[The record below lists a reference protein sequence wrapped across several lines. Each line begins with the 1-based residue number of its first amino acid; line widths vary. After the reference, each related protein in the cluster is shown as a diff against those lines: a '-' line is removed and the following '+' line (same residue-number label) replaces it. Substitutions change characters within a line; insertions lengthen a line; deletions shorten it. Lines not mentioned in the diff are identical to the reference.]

1 MIEKIGEFLLSGVLI
16 ALGLFLGALVIGL
29 SISFVVG
36 FFAIPVWIVCW
47 AFDLAFSWK
56 VVIGIIAI
64 FVFLAMISG

>member
-1 MIEKIGEFLLSGVLI
+1 MIEKMGAFLLSGVLI

-56 VVIGIIAI
+56 VVIGVIAI